1 MPRPA
6 LGHVAEETRLAIP
19 PDTEVSDVSAVGEP
33 GIIEPHLLE
42 TPAKRAYLSG
52 VFCALRKFRGLA
64 AIMSIHLI
72 ASSNVIQVRRV
83 GRRF

>member
-1 MPRPA
+1 MPRAP

-19 PDTEVSDVSAVGEP
+19 PDTEVPDVGAVGEP

-42 TPAKRAYLSG
+42 TPAKRPTFRA
-52 VFCALRKFRGLA
+52 FCALRKFRGLA
-64 AIMSIHLI
+64 AFMSNHLI

-83 GRRF
+83 G